1 MAAAPAPQEGTVTV
15 MVRVRPPAPG
25 EGAAQH
31 PLLRVVDHH
40 TLLFD
45 PGASGGVLPAGRG
58 KNPGKHQKF
67 LFDRVFA
74 EQATQEEVFQHTTR
88 QMVDTL
94 LDGYNCSVFAYG
106 ATGAGKT
113 YTMLGSENSPGII
126 YLTMEEL
133 FRRLEA
139 RQEQKSCEVLVSYL
153 EPSSAEQLLQML
165 LGGSRNRTQHATDAN
180 ASSSRSHAVL
190 QVYVKQQDRA
200 EGLAGAVRVAKMSLV
215 DLAGSERAAVAK
227 TSGERLREGA
237 SINRSLLAL
246 LSVIQALAGA
256 KGKQSH
262 VPYRDSKLTRLLKDS
277 IGGNCRTL
285 MLAALSPSPLCCQDT
300 LNTLKYASRAKEIQV
315 SLKSNLPSPDSHVC
329 PYVVLCAQLRAE
341 VAELQAK
348 LRAYEDAA
356 RGAQSQAP
364 EPLPALGSSP
374 LELPRVEEAVPE
386 ACLEL
391 PGGESAGEQQE
402 LAAGCPAALQLAL
415 EEAAEERS
423 APAIQQA
430 DVQQE
435 AKEAA
440 PLLQGLTASQPE
452 GAAAAAR
459 SSSPEQQS
467 LPQAGSFLAAAV
479 ASEALQPLAPQ
490 EAAAS
495 QEQASSPGR
504 AAEASRASPAQ
515 RSQQGSAAEDPAE
528 SCVAVPGAPVTS
540 SPLPGWQHLAAL
552 SSARLLALS
561 PIGKRRRS
569 PEMPTPA
576 QPASACSLSP
586 RPKRRRPSGQPAEA
600 ARAAQSPPSPC
611 PPAAAPPAPVALPAW
626 PCGSSLCPE
635 RLSRSRLPLAPLAAP
650 QGCALPPGPDL
661 DGTYQV
667 CRLPASAS
675 PGPPGCR
682 GLEPPSQDL
691 LRQQDALSVPKAAA
705 AARSHEL
712 NVTYQVCRLPAS
724 GSSPEPLGCR
734 GLEPPGWQHKQDALS
749 VPNPRASFRPSEQQR
764 SRSSPRVPPAPG
776 ERAEPL
782 GRCGQP
788 WACPVRALVGARCW
802 LLSAAEGQAALGWPR
817 GLVGAG
823 AAGREL
829 GGEAAR
835 AGLGLRAKMAAGP
848 RRPTAPMVLCAGGRG
863 RGCRRSRANGGL
875 RSGTGQ

>member
-153 EPSSAEQLLQML
+153 EVYNEQIRDLLEPKGPLPIREDPERGAVVQGLSIQQPSSAEQLLQML

-190 QVYVKQQDRA
+190 QVYVKQQDHA

-423 APAIQQA
+423 APASQQA

-528 SCVAVPGAPVTS
+528 SCVAVPGAPP
-540 SPLPGWQHLAAL
+540 SPRGPNAGGRVGSRQRLPGRH
-552 SSARLLALS
+552 
-561 PIGKRRRS
+561 
-569 PEMPTPA
+569 
-576 QPASACSLSP
+576 
-586 RPKRRRPSGQPAEA
+586 
-600 ARAAQSPPSPC
+600 RA
-611 PPAAAPPAPVALPAW
+611 PPAPAPRLQPPPAPVALPAW

-749 VPNPRASFRPSEQQR
+749 VPKALCPPGGGQR
-764 SRSSPRVPPAPG
+764 SRIPQLRSRQ
-776 ERAEPL
+776 RA
-782 GRCGQP
+782 
-788 WACPVRALVGARCW
+788 AKA
-802 LLSAAEGQAALGWPR
+802 SAAQVRLPWE
-817 GLVGAG
+817 
-823 AAGREL
+823 
-829 GGEAAR
+829 
-835 AGLGLRAKMAAGP
+835 
-848 RRPTAPMVLCAGGRG
+848 
-863 RGCRRSRANGGL
+863 
-875 RSGTGQ
+875 

>member
-45 PGASGGVLPAGRG
+45 PEGTAGASGGVLPAGRG

-153 EPSSAEQLLQML
+153 EVYNEQIRDLLEPKGPLPIREDPERGAVVQGLSIQQPSSAEQLLQML

-586 RPKRRRPSGQPAEA
+586 RPKRRRPT
-600 ARAAQSPPSPC
+600 
-611 PPAAAPPAPVALPAW
+611 W

-749 VPNPRASFRPSEQQR
+749 VPKALCPPGGGQR
-764 SRSSPRVPPAPG
+764 SRIPQLRSRQ
-776 ERAEPL
+776 RA
-782 GRCGQP
+782 
-788 WACPVRALVGARCW
+788 AKA
-802 LLSAAEGQAALGWPR
+802 SAAQVRLPWE
-817 GLVGAG
+817 
-823 AAGREL
+823 
-829 GGEAAR
+829 
-835 AGLGLRAKMAAGP
+835 
-848 RRPTAPMVLCAGGRG
+848 
-863 RGCRRSRANGGL
+863 
-875 RSGTGQ
+875 

>member
-611 PPAAAPPAPVALPAW
+611 PPAAAPPSPCGAASLALRLQPVPGEALP
-626 PCGSSLCPE
+626 E
-635 RLSRSRLPLAPLAAP
+635 
-650 QGCALPPGPDL
+650 
-661 DGTYQV
+661 
-667 CRLPASAS
+667 
-675 PGPPGCR
+675 
-682 GLEPPSQDL
+682 
-691 LRQQDALSVPKAAA
+691 
-705 AARSHEL
+705 
-712 NVTYQVCRLPAS
+712 
-724 GSSPEPLGCR
+724 
-734 GLEPPGWQHKQDALS
+734 
-749 VPNPRASFRPSEQQR
+749 
-764 SRSSPRVPPAPG
+764 PPAPG
-776 ERAEPL
+776 
-782 GRCGQP
+782 
-788 WACPVRALVGARCW
+788 
-802 LLSAAEGQAALGWPR
+802 
-817 GLVGAG
+817 
-823 AAGREL
+823 AAGSSP
-829 GGEAAR
+829 
-835 AGLGLRAKMAAGP
+835 GLCPAP
-848 RRPTAPMVLCAGGRG
+848 RP
-863 RGCRRSRANGGL
+863 
-875 RSGTGQ
+875 

>member
-153 EPSSAEQLLQML
+153 EVYNEQIRDLLEPKGPLPIREDPERGAVVQGLSIQQPSSAEQLLQML

-364 EPLPALGSSP
+364 EPLPALSSSP

-415 EEAAEERS
+415 EEVRGGLGLVMGPSS
-423 APAIQQA
+423 A
-430 DVQQE
+430 
-435 AKEAA
+435 
-440 PLLQGLTASQPE
+440 
-452 GAAAAAR
+452 
-459 SSSPEQQS
+459 
-467 LPQAGSFLAAAV
+467 LPCQAGSTWL
-479 ASEALQPLAPQ
+479 
-490 EAAAS
+490 
-495 QEQASSPGR
+495 
-504 AAEASRASPAQ
+504 
-515 RSQQGSAAEDPAE
+515 RS
-528 SCVAVPGAPVTS
+528 AVPGCWPSAPS
-540 SPLPGWQHLAAL
+540 GRGGGPLRCQLLPSRPLPAA
-552 SSARLLALS
+552 
-561 PIGKRRRS
+561 
-569 PEMPTPA
+569 
-576 QPASACSLSP
+576 SP
-586 RPKRRRPSGQPAEA
+586 RGPNAGGRVGSRQRLPGRH
-600 ARAAQSPPSPC
+600 RA
-611 PPAAAPPAPVALPAW
+611 PPAPAPRLQPPPAPVALPAW

-749 VPNPRASFRPSEQQR
+749 VPKPCKLACAPRTPSVPRLPVGCRASALKQKAAERALCPPGGGQR
-764 SRSSPRVPPAPG
+764 SRIPQLRSRQ
-776 ERAEPL
+776 RA
-782 GRCGQP
+782 
-788 WACPVRALVGARCW
+788 AKA
-802 LLSAAEGQAALGWPR
+802 SAAQPQSILQAL
-817 GLVGAG
+817 
-823 AAGREL
+823 
-829 GGEAAR
+829 
-835 AGLGLRAKMAAGP
+835 
-848 RRPTAPMVLCAGGRG
+848 
-863 RGCRRSRANGGL
+863 
-875 RSGTGQ
+875 

>member
-45 PGASGGVLPAGRG
+45 PEGTAGASGGVLPAGRG

-153 EPSSAEQLLQML
+153 EVYNEQIRDLLEPKGPLPIREDPERGAVVQGLSIQQPSSAEQLLQML
-165 LGGSRNRTQHATDAN
+165 LGGSRNRTQHPTDAN

-329 PYVVLCAQLRAE
+329 PYLVLCAQLRAE

-435 AKEAA
+435 A
-440 PLLQGLTASQPE
+440 
-452 GAAAAAR
+452 
-459 SSSPEQQS
+459 
-467 LPQAGSFLAAAV
+467 
-479 ASEALQPLAPQ
+479 
-490 EAAAS
+490 
-495 QEQASSPGR
+495 
-504 AAEASRASPAQ
+504 
-515 RSQQGSAAEDPAE
+515 
-528 SCVAVPGAPVTS
+528 
-540 SPLPGWQHLAAL
+540 
-552 SSARLLALS
+552 
-561 PIGKRRRS
+561 
-569 PEMPTPA
+569 
-576 QPASACSLSP
+576 
-586 RPKRRRPSGQPAEA
+586 
-600 ARAAQSPPSPC
+600 
-611 PPAAAPPAPVALPAW
+611 
-626 PCGSSLCPE
+626 
-635 RLSRSRLPLAPLAAP
+635 
-650 QGCALPPGPDL
+650 
-661 DGTYQV
+661 
-667 CRLPASAS
+667 
-675 PGPPGCR
+675 
-682 GLEPPSQDL
+682 
-691 LRQQDALSVPKAAA
+691 
-705 AARSHEL
+705 
-712 NVTYQVCRLPAS
+712 
-724 GSSPEPLGCR
+724 
-734 GLEPPGWQHKQDALS
+734 
-749 VPNPRASFRPSEQQR
+749 
-764 SRSSPRVPPAPG
+764 
-776 ERAEPL
+776 
-782 GRCGQP
+782 
-788 WACPVRALVGARCW
+788 
-802 LLSAAEGQAALGWPR
+802 
-817 GLVGAG
+817 
-823 AAGREL
+823 
-829 GGEAAR
+829 
-835 AGLGLRAKMAAGP
+835 
-848 RRPTAPMVLCAGGRG
+848 
-863 RGCRRSRANGGL
+863 
-875 RSGTGQ
+875 